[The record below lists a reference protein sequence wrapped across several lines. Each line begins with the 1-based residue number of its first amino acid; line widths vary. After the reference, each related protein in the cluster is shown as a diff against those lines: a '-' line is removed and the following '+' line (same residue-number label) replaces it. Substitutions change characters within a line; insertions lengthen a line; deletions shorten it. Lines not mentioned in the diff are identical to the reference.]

1 MILSGIV
8 EKKRIFLLLIL
19 AISINARAQQFG
31 GNPPSLKWKQITT
44 DTARVIFPLGLEK
57 QAQDISTLVHDL
69 ALTTQKTIGNQL
81 TRIDIVLQP
90 FPTTA
95 NGYVSLGPF
104 RSEFF
109 LTPRQNSFELG
120 SLPWHKTLALHEY
133 RHVQQYS
140 NFRRGL
146 SKAFYILFGEEG
158 QALANSLS
166 IPDWFYEGDAVYQET
181 LLSNQGRGR
190 LPFFFNDY
198 RSIWAS
204 GKSYSWMKLRNGSY
218 RDLVPDHYKL
228 GYILTAYG
236 YEKYG
241 ADVWKNITGDAASFK
256 GLFYPFQ
263 KSFKRHTNQTYH
275 SFRNE
280 AIEYFKKDFKTRS
293 DRVSTFG
300 RANTHFAANEEFPY
314 WINDQNIVYLKSDF
328 RNIPSFYTRNVNTGK
343 EKKIR
348 QKSIS
353 TDDYFSFNN
362 DRIVYSAY
370 EPDARWGWKN
380 YEILKVLDIST
391 GEEKKLTNK
400 TRYLSPDIS
409 PDGNKVVAVN
419 SKLTGENDLHIID
432 AHNGRVL
439 NKIPNR
445 EGYIFTYPKFYGNNK
460 IVAAV
465 RDYRGQMALGIF
477 DTNGISEW
485 VTDFSMNVIG
495 FPQVRNDTIT
505 FTMAEGGQDKLF
517 IWVNGKTY
525 RFDPDAP
532 NTTTGDYQLSLR
544 NGKYIWSSFT
554 SAGFHLFNGPGTFTE
569 INISTGENNFYNLKK
584 LQQPVN
590 LIDDT
595 TVAARPIQKYSN
607 SYRLFNF
614 HSWRPYFSDPEY
626 SYSLISQNIL
636 NTLQTELYFTY
647 NRNEQFKQTGAI
659 ISYGA
664 LFPVISAGG
673 SYTFDRSFTDS
684 ARVITWNEFN
694 ALAGLSVPLSFAG
707 GTFFQNLNLSG
718 AFVTKQV
725 FYTGSSK
732 TNFNDKRFN
741 YAEWSI
747 SATNQQ
753 LRARQHIFPRFA
765 QSFLARYRHIINNY
779 TAHQLLLNSSL
790 YFPGFFPNHSIV
802 LQGSYQHRDT
812 LQQYTFSNSFPISR
826 GYTDIDF
833 PRMWKIGANY
843 HFPIAYPDKGFG
855 NILYLLRLRGNVFYD
870 YSEVRSLRART
881 AYPIKT
887 VGGELYFD
895 TKWWNQL
902 ALSFGFRYSRLLDHE
917 LVGLA
922 PNQYEIVLPMNL
934 LSR

>member
-19 AISINARAQQFG
+19 AFSICARAQQFG
-31 GNPPSLKWKQITT
+31 GNPPSLKWKQIST
-44 DTARVIFPLGLEK
+44 DTARIIFPAGLEK
-57 QAQDISTLVHDL
+57 QALDISTLIHKL
-69 ALTTQKTIGNQL
+69 SNITGKTIGNKIS
-81 TRIDIVLQP
+81 RVNVVLQP
-90 FPTTA
+90 LPTVA

-166 IPDWFYEGDAVYQET
+166 IPDWFYEGDAVFQET
-181 LLSNQGRGR
+181 KMSGQGRGR
-190 LPFFFNDY
+190 LPYFFNDY
-198 RSIWAS
+198 RSLWAS
-204 GKSYSWMKLRNGSY
+204 GKNYSWMKLRNGSY
-218 RDLVPDHYKL
+218 RDLVPNHYQL
-228 GYILTAYG
+228 GYLLTSYG
-236 YEKYG
+236 YEKFGPG
-241 ADVWKNITGDAASFK
+241 AWKNITADAASFK
-256 GLFYPFQ
+256 GLLYPFQ
-263 KSFKRHTNQTYH
+263 RSFKRHTNQSFT

-280 AIEYFKKDFKTRS
+280 AIAYFNKTIKTSS
-293 DRVSTFG
+293 DRASEYG
-300 RANTHFAANEEFPY
+300 RKNLHFAANEEYPY
-314 WINDQNIVYLKSDF
+314 WTDDQHIVFLRSDF
-328 RNIPSFYTRNVNTGK
+328 KHIPAFYIKDIGTGD

-353 TDDYFSFNN
+353 SDDYFSFNN
-362 DRIVYSAY
+362 GRIVYSAY

-380 YEILKVLDIST
+380 YEVLKVLNIST
-391 GEEKKLTNK
+391 GEERKITSK

-409 PDGNKVVAVN
+409 PDGSRIVAVD
-419 SKLTGENDLHIID
+419 SKLTGENELHIID
-432 AHNGRVL
+432 AHSGAVM
-439 NKIPNR
+439 NKIPNP
-445 EGYIFTYPKFYGNNK
+445 EHYLFTYPKFYHEK

-465 RDYRGQMALGIF
+465 RNYLGQMALAIF
-477 DTNGISEW
+477 DMNGAAQFATN
-485 VTDFSMNVIG
+485 FSMNVIG
-495 FPQVRNDTIT
+495 FPQVSGDTIT
-505 FTMAEGGQDKLF
+505 FSMTEGGHDKLF

-532 NTTTGDYQLSLR
+532 NNTTGDYQLALR
-544 NGKYIWSSFT
+544 NGRYVWTSFT
-554 SAGFHLFNGPGTFTE
+554 AAGYHLFNGPGAFNE
-569 INISTGENNFYNLKK
+569 IAVNSNENNFYNLKR
-584 LQQPVN
+584 LQEPIN
-590 LIDDT
+590 LIADT
-595 TVAARPIQKYSN
+595 STVNRPIRKYSK
-607 SYRLFNF
+607 SFQLFNF

-626 SYSLISQNIL
+626 TYSLISQNIL
-636 NTLQTELYFTY
+636 NTLETELYITY

-659 ISYGA
+659 ISYGG

-684 ARVITWNEFN
+684 SRVIKWNEFN
-694 ALAGLSVPLSFAG
+694 ALTGLRIPLSFAG
-707 GTFFQNLNLSG
+707 GTFFQDLNLSG
-718 AFVTKQV
+718 SFVTKQV
-725 FYTGSSK
+725 YYTGAAK
-732 TNFNDKRFN
+732 QNFNDKRFN
-741 YAEWSI
+741 YAEWSV

-753 LRARQHIFPRFA
+753 LRARQHIYPRFA
-765 QSFLARYRHIINNY
+765 QAVFARYRHIINNY
-779 TAHQLLLNSSL
+779 TAHQLLLNGTL

-826 GYTDIDF
+826 GYSDIDF

-843 HFPIAYPDKGFG
+843 HFPIAYPDNGFG
-855 NILYLLRLRGNVFYD
+855 DIVYLLRLRGNVFYD
-870 YSEVRSLRART
+870 YSEIRSLRRQT
-881 AYPIKT
+881 SYPVKT

-895 TKWWNQL
+895 TRWWNQL
-902 ALSFGFRYSRLLDHE
+902 ALSIGFRYSRLLDNE